1 MKRRSF
7 FKNGA
12 LAALGGLV
20 LPSFDLQAQTLGE
33 AHKNK
38 RTKNIIFMVSDGMS
52 FGTLV
57 MADLYLKRKF
67 GRPSNWMGLYEQNL
81 AQRAVMDMASAS
93 SVVTDSSAAS
103 SSWSGG
109 VRVKNGSLN
118 ISPDGKENMPILQ
131 KFKKAGKKVGCVTTV
146 MVNHATPAGFWQR
159 DRKSVV

>member
-1 MKRRSF
+1 MKRRAF
-7 FKNGA
+7 FKRGA

-67 GRPSNWMGLYEQNL
+67 GRPSHWMGLYEQNNYKIG
-81 AQRAVMDMASAS
+81 RASCRE
-93 SVVTDSSAAS
+93 
-103 SSWSGG
+103 
-109 VRVKNGSLN
+109 RV
-118 ISPDGKENMPILQ
+118 
-131 KFKKAGKKVGCVTTV
+131 
-146 MVNHATPAGFWQR
+146 
-159 DRKSVV
+159 